1 MNEEL
6 VRRWINDLRY
16 GGHEQA
22 MDFLKR
28 GDGYCCLGRA
38 LEVIYGED
46 IWEENVHASK
56 RYGAKVFSLKLLP
69 SYSTMDLEPKEMT
82 LLGISYELTNKL
94 TEMNDAGVP
103 FKEIADYLEAQL
115 EVEVCQLTRDTE

>member
-1 MNEEL
+1 MNEAL
-6 VRRWINDLRY
+6 IRKWINDLRY

-28 GDGYCCLGRA
+28 DDGYCCLGRA

-56 RYGAKVFSLKLLP
+56 RYGAKVYSPKLGP
-69 SYSTMDLEPKEMT
+69 VYSTMDLETKEMKI
-82 LLGISYELTNKL
+82 GRASCRER
-94 TEMNDAGVP
+94 V
-103 FKEIADYLEAQL
+103 
-115 EVEVCQLTRDTE
+115 